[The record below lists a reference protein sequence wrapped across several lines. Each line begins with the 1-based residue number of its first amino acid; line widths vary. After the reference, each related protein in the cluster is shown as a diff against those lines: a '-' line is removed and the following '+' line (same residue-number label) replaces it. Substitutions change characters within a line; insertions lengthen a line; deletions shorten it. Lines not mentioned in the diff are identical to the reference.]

1 MSKSITFE
9 HGGKKYTLCFTLR
22 TASQCEQDGFVLEA
36 LSEKPATMIP
46 LLFYWSFVQ
55 NHRGITKKQAKEI
68 FAEMTH
74 KTELVTALGEMYSD
88 AVNSLIDDDE
98 DSEGNANWTVN

>member
-22 TASQCEQDGFVLEA
+22 TAGQCEQDGFVLEELA
-36 LSEKPATMIP
+36 EKPATMIP

-55 NHRGITKKQAKEI
+55 NHRGITKKQTSEI
-68 FAEMTH
+68 FKEMTH
-74 KTELVTALGEMYSD
+74 KEDLVVALGEMYSD
-88 AVNSLIDDDE
+88 AVSALIDTDE
-98 DSEGNANWTVN
+98 EEGNANWTVN

>member
-1 MSKSITFE
+1 MSKTISFE

-22 TASQCEQDGFVLEA
+22 TASQCEQDGFVLDEIA
-36 LSEKPATMIP
+36 EKPATMIP

-55 NHRGITKKQAKEI
+55 NHRGITKNQTKEI

-88 AVNSLIDDDE
+88 AVSALIDTDE
-98 DSEGNANWTVN
+98 EEGNANWTVN